1 MLSDVTMRLMAF
13 LPEYMLICSIEVL
26 IVTVTSYKYNIN
38 HHSYG
43 QIESL
48 FQFKS
53 TKTGHFMLSNLF
65 SSFQSTDQ
73 GFFVLSNPFLNFQS
87 TDQGFFVLSTVPAK
101 RIVPHYYFAFSE
113 KSNTFA
119 FPTRRSILHVPL
131 SVLAQA
137 PASCEAR
144 AHRQPESTPA
154 RMAESVDA
162 LVSNT
167 SGAIRAGSIPAPG
180 TSKRLSITLGLF
192 ACTPSQPQ
200 SAALTAPFRG
210 IPTAPDGRVGR
221 PRCCDFL
228 RKSC

>member
-1 MLSDVTMRLMAF
+1 MADNHLVNVCECFILQIPKFEIPLQF
-13 LPEYMLICSIEVL
+13 L
-26 IVTVTSYKYNIN
+26 
-38 HHSYG
+38 
-43 QIESL
+43 
-48 FQFKS
+48 
-53 TKTGHFMLSNLF
+53 
-65 SSFQSTDQ
+65 
-73 GFFVLSNPFLNFQS
+73 
-87 TDQGFFVLSTVPAK
+87 
-101 RIVPHYYFAFSE
+101 
-113 KSNTFA
+113 
-119 FPTRRSILHVPL
+119 TRRSQPSAL
-131 SVLAQA
+131 SFSPGKIRVSFVSSMQSRHLQVTEKQLNGCVSSAN
-137 PASCEAR
+137 
-144 AHRQPESTPA
+144 A

-180 TSKRLSITLGLF
+180 TSKKDSALRWVFF